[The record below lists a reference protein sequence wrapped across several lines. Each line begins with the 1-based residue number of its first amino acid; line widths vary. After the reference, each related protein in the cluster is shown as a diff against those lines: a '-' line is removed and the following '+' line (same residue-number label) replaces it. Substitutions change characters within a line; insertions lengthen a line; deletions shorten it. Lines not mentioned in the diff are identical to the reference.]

1 MRLHKWSG
9 NPILRPKPGS
19 PWEQMMVLNPGAWYD
34 HGTVKL
40 LYRAA
45 GEDIDYRIYLGLA
58 ESRDGLHFERV
69 SSDPVLAPSVDGWDA
84 GCIEDPRVVKF
95 REEYLVAYAGRAHP
109 PHAHWAGRKREHL
122 PAQTPTWT
130 ENWTRSGLAS
140 SKDLRN
146 FTRLGPCTADDV
158 DNRDVLLFPEKVAG
172 QYVMLHRALDRTE
185 CKYPQYKTPAIWIAY
200 SDDLKTWTGDRCIA
214 RSEQPWE
221 ALRIGAGAPPI
232 RTSAGWLSIYHAVG
246 DIDGKGQA
254 YRAGVM
260 LHALDD
266 PARIVARAPDF
277 ILEPEASFEL
287 EGAVNRVVFPCGNV
301 VIGDT
306 LFVYYGAADSVC
318 CVATCKLQ
326 DLVDYC
332 LQFPR

>member
-1 MRLHKWSG
+1 MRLTKWPG
-9 NPILRPKPGS
+9 NPILRARPGS
-19 PWEQMMVLNPGAWYD
+19 PWEKMAVLNPGAWYD
-34 HGTVKL
+34 NGTVKL

-58 ESRDGLHFERV
+58 ESRDGFHFERTGTE
-69 SSDPVLAPSVDGWDA
+69 PVLAPSVEGWDA
-84 GCIEDPRVVKF
+84 GCIEDPRIVKF
-95 REEYLVAYAGRAHP
+95 GDEYIVAYAARAHP
-109 PHAHWAGRKREHL
+109 PHAHWGGRKRENL

-140 SKDLRN
+140 SKDLRH
-146 FTRLGPCTADDV
+146 FDRLGPCTPDDV
-158 DNRDVLLFPEKVAG
+158 DNRDVMLFPEKIAG
-172 QYVMLHRALDRTE
+172 RYVMLHRALDRTE
-185 CKYPQYKTPAIWIAY
+185 KKYPQCKTPAIWIAY
-200 SDDLKTWTGDRCIA
+200 SDDLKTWTGDQCIA

-232 RTSAGWLSIYHAVG
+232 RTAAGWLDIYHAVG

-260 LHALDD
+260 LHDLED
-266 PARIVARAPDF
+266 PARIIARAPDF
-277 ILEPEASFEL
+277 IMEPEERFEL

-332 LQFPR
+332 LRYKR